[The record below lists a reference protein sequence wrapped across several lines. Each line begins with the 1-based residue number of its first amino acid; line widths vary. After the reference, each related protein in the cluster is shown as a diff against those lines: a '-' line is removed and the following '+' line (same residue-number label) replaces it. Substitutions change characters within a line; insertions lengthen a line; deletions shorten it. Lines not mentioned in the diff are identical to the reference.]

1 MSKEEMLDE
10 NEEEFSRISAEAVLS
25 GLRKQNNAIEFIKF
39 LEKHLGRKFELDP
52 LKLSDEERRKK
63 LGERIRLM
71 RHGLG
76 LKQMELAE
84 RLGVSKGAIAAYE
97 IGKNEPNLK
106 NLIGL
111 SRILGV
117 STDWLLGEAPLP
129 Q

>member
-1 MSKEEMLDE
+1 MLKDKLVDESEEKF
-10 NEEEFSRISAEAVLS
+10 NGISAEAILS
-25 GLRKQNNAIEFIKF
+25 GLRKQNNAIEVIKF
-39 LEKHLGRKFELDP
+39 LEKELGRRFELDS
-52 LKLSDEERRKK
+52 LKVSDEERRKK

-76 LKQMELAE
+76 LKQIELAE
-84 RLGVSKGAIAAYE
+84 KLGVSKGAIAAYE

>member
-1 MSKEEMLDE
+1 MSEEG
-10 NEEEFSRISAEAVLS
+10 EFHSISAEAILS
-25 GLRKQNNAIEFIKF
+25 GLQKQNETIKVIKY
-39 LEKHLGRKFELDP
+39 LEKKLGRKFELDS

-76 LKQMELAE
+76 LKQIDLAE
-84 RLGVSKGAIAAYE
+84 KLGVSKGAVAAYE
-97 IGKNEPNLK
+97 IGRTEPNLK

-117 STDWLLGEAPLP
+117 PTDWLLGEASLP
-129 Q
+129 R

>member
-1 MSKEEMLDE
+1 MSEEG
-10 NEEEFSRISAEAVLS
+10 EFHSISAEAILS
-25 GLRKQNNAIEFIKF
+25 SLQKQNETIKVIKY
-39 LEKHLGRKFELDP
+39 LEKKLGRKFELDS

-76 LKQMELAE
+76 LKQIDLAE
-84 RLGVSKGAIAAYE
+84 KLGVSKGAVAAYE
-97 IGKNEPNLK
+97 IGRTEPNLK

-117 STDWLLGEAPLP
+117 PTDWLLGEAPLSR
-129 Q
+129 